1 MKRESRTVDRG
12 HQGDPA
18 SPQLRHLP
26 LVDLLVDTRTE
37 LLELAVRS
45 GLKVLE
51 TMLEE
56 DRTAVC
62 GPRYAHQPERVASRA
77 GTVASEVVLG
87 GRKVRLRRPRARAA
101 GREVALPTFQTLADT
116 DPLNRRVVEQMLVGV
131 ATRQYARSLEPI
143 GPEVESRS
151 TSKSAVSRRFVE
163 KTAAQLEAWRS
174 TPLDGLDLVALVLDG
189 VHVAEHCLVV
199 ALGIAA
205 DGQKHALG
213 VGDGSTENTTV
224 CQGLLAN
231 LQSRGL
237 RTDRSLLV
245 ILDGSKALRKAVR
258 ATFGEAA
265 LVQRCQ
271 IHKLRNV
278 LEHLSER
285 QRAWVRAIMRRAYRS
300 DQVATAQRLLQDLV
314 RRLDDVS
321 PSAAESL
328 REGLDETLTILGLG
342 LSDRLRRSLA
352 TTNAAE
358 SLISRT
364 RHVKRNVKRWRG
376 GKMVVR
382 WVAAGVLE
390 AVKGFRR
397 LKGHADMPTLVA
409 ALRARDRQRGLVAL
423 SEEEQKVA

>member
-1 MKRESRTVDRG
+1 MKRESRTLVRP
-12 HQGDPA
+12 HQGDSS
-18 SPQLRHLP
+18 SPQRHLP

-37 LLELAVRS
+37 LFELAIRS
-45 GLKVLE
+45 GLKVLDR
-51 TMLEE
+51 MLEE
-56 DRTAVC
+56 DRTAIC
-62 GPRYAHQPERVASRA
+62 GPRYAHQPDRVASRT

-87 GRKVRLRRPRARAA
+87 GRKVGIRRPRVRAE
-101 GREVALPTFQTLADT
+101 GREVDLPTFRTLADT
-116 DPLNRRVVEQMLVGV
+116 DLLNRRVLEQMLVGV

-143 GPEVESRS
+143 SSEVPSRGTS
-151 TSKSAVSRRFVE
+151 TSTVSRRFIAQ
-163 KTAAQLEAWRS
+163 TTAQLEAWRS
-174 TPLDGLDLVALVLDG
+174 TPLDTLDLVALVLDG
-189 VHVAEHCLVV
+189 VQVAEHCLVV

-205 DGQKHALG
+205 DGRKHALG
-213 VGDGSTENTTV
+213 VWDGSTENATV

-231 LQSRGL
+231 LQSRGV

-285 QRAWVRAIMRRAYRS
+285 QRAWVRAILRRAYRS
-300 DQVATAQRLLQDLV
+300 GQVATAQRLLQHLG
-314 RRLDDVS
+314 RRLEDVS

-328 REGLDETLTILGLG
+328 REGLDETLTVIGLG

-358 SLISRT
+358 NLISRI

-409 ALRARDRQRGLVAL
+409 ALRARDRQLGLVTS